1 MVMLVFS
8 FTIFQGNGFSF
19 HLVFRFFFLGE
30 CWWDFE
36 ILGKVVFV
44 GFHFQSLS
52 FVGQCFVGG
61 GIESIDWYRVT

>member
-1 MVMLVFS
+1 M
-8 FTIFQGNGFSF
+8 
-19 HLVFRFFFLGE
+19 
-30 CWWDFE
+30 
-36 ILGKVVFV
+36 VFV